1 MIKALLII
9 FSINVGF
16 ISTLVDCNIVIKINW
31 NVLYSGYDVEEY
43 ENLRVIDIAI
53 TDDTENSITL
63 FVEEL

>member
-9 FSINVGF
+9 FSINVSF

>member
-16 ISTLVDCNIVIKINW
+16 ISTLVDCNIVIKRNL

-43 ENLRVIDIAI
+43 EHYRVIDIAI

-63 FVEEL
+63 FVEE

>member
-9 FSINVGF
+9 FSINVSF
-16 ISTLVDCNIVIKINW
+16 ISTLVDCNIVIKRNW

-63 FVEEL
+63 FVEE